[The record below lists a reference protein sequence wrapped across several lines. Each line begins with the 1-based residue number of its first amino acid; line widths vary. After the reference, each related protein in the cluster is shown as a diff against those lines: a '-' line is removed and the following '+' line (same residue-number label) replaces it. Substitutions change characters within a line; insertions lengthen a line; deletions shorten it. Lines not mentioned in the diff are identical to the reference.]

1 MRKSLPQTGA
11 YSTKWT
17 TLLKIGA
24 SMTKWGN
31 AYCKGQLCVTTKKE
45 QELLKSGTGN
55 LFQIWASLLKSR
67 ASITN

>member
-1 MRKSLPQTGA
+1 
-11 YSTKWT
+11 
-17 TLLKIGA
+17 
-24 SMTKWGN
+24 MTKWGN

-55 LFQIWASLLKSR
+55 LLQIWASLLKSR